1 MGLGRLPR
9 RTIEDKCDRRR
20 SRGVDGLGSRDA
32 FVNSHAGNA
41 NVVIRVAVGLTN
53 CQMVGQPMKTGL
65 ALGRS
70 WPLKNTLVCSAG
82 YDNSFSSIYG
92 LILTL
97 CHTSMN
103 DDQATDYTPRNLVY
117 PSDILPNFFA
127 TSPCTQEECND
138 KVLEYCGAQ
147 HLNDIRLD
155 WDPECQG
162 CFSYTVIIDA
172 KNSENHLVK
181 LVAQF
186 RSPGQELFVP
196 QISILNSGLPMQV
209 AITPY
214 AGISV
219 GNQGLNFSEQ
229 HHRNAAEDLA
239 EFLTAPYFRPRT
251 PKGEVDRLVTRL
263 REWSQWKI
271 NPRIDA
277 VVKEIVRRSG
287 MPKPLH
293 CCAHHQWTSSRKCQ
307 SFSHILT

>member
-1 MGLGRLPR
+1 
-9 RTIEDKCDRRR
+9 
-20 SRGVDGLGSRDA
+20 
-32 FVNSHAGNA
+32 
-41 NVVIRVAVGLTN
+41 
-53 CQMVGQPMKTGL
+53 MVGQPMKTGL

-103 DDQATDYTPRNLVY
+103 DDKATDYTPRNLVY

-155 WDPECQG
+155 WDPERQG
-162 CFSYTVIIDA
+162 CYSYTVFIDA
-172 KNSENHLVK
+172 KNSENHPVK

-186 RSPGQELFVP
+186 RSPGQELDPAIMAAALESYGDKFVP

-219 GNQGLNFSEQ
+219 GNQGLNFNE

-251 PKGEVDRLVTRL
+251 PNGEVDGLITRL

-277 VVKEIVRRSG
+277 VVKEILRRSG

-293 CCAHHQWTSSRKCQ
+293 FRAHHQWTSSRKCQ